1 MDTLTPPS
9 ELIEALGT
17 QNITSKRTRK
27 INTLLRRAEEF
38 DPDSYNL
45 IFDLADVVLRLEPGF
60 AENWMEH
67 ADNTLGSIIIFTN
80 AGDWDEVQRLR
91 TGLFDHFLFIMIEQ
105 QKPFI
110 EALPSLLAL
119 TKNNPNIQRIRVDP
133 AIPAWLDI
141 LDFYRQT
148 NRASEEEQE
157 NLDIIVPWL
166 GNAIATLLERREQ
179 IQKRNDKSRKRPSR
193 PKRFHK
199 NKKR

>member
-38 DPDSYNL
+38 DPDSYDL
-45 IFDLADVVLRLEPGF
+45 IFDLADVVLRLEPDF
-60 AENWMEH
+60 AENWMEY
-67 ADNTLGSIIIFTN
+67 AGITLDSIVIFTN

-91 TGLFDHFLFIMIEQ
+91 TDLFDHFLFIIVEQ

-110 EALPSLLAL
+110 EALPSLLTL

-166 GNAIATLLERREQ
+166 GNAIATLLERRDQ

>member
-38 DPDSYNL
+38 DPDSYDL
-45 IFDLADVVLRLEPGF
+45 IFDLADVVLRLEPDF
-60 AENWMEH
+60 AENWMEY
-67 ADNTLGSIIIFTN
+67 AGITLDSIVIFTN

-91 TGLFDHFLFIMIEQ
+91 TDLFDHFLFIIVEQ

-110 EALPSLLAL
+110 EALPSLLTL

-166 GNAIATLLERREQ
+166 GNAITTLLERRDQ

>member
-1 MDTLTPPS
+1 MATLTPPF

-17 QNITSKRTRK
+17 QNITPEREDQ
-27 INTLLRRAEEF
+27 INKLLVRAGKF
-38 DPDSYNL
+38 DPHSYDL
-45 IFDLADVVLRLEPGF
+45 IFDLADVLLRLEPGF
-60 AENWMEH
+60 AENWMEY
-67 ADNTLGSIIIFTN
+67 
-80 AGDWDEVQRLR
+80 AGDRDEVQRLR
-91 TGLFDHFLFIMIEQ
+91 TGLFDHFLFVIINQ

-110 EALPSLLAL
+110 EALPSLLEL

-141 LDFYRQT
+141 LEFYRQT

-157 NLDIIVPWL
+157 DLDLIVPWL
-166 GNAIATLLERREQ
+166 GNAIATILERRDR

-193 PKRFHK
+193 PKSFHK

>member
-141 LDFYRQT
+141 LEFYRQT

-157 NLDIIVPWL
+157 DLDLIVPWL
-166 GNAIATLLERREQ
+166 GNAIATILERREQ

>member
-38 DPDSYNL
+38 DPDSYDL

-141 LDFYRQT
+141 LEFYRQT

-157 NLDIIVPWL
+157 DLDLIVPWL
-166 GNAIATLLERREQ
+166 GNAIATILERREQ
-179 IQKRNDKSRKRPSR
+179 IPKRNDKSRKRPSR

>member
-1 MDTLTPPS
+1 MESLTPPS

-27 INTLLRRAEEF
+27 INTLLRRAEEY
-38 DPDSYNL
+38 DTDSYDL
-45 IFDLADVVLRLEPGF
+45 IFALADVVLRLEPGF
-60 AENWMEH
+60 AENWMEY
-67 ADNTLGSIIIFTN
+67 ADTTLKSISIFTN
-80 AGDWDEVQRLR
+80 AGDWDEVQRLH
-91 TGLFDHFLFIMIEQ
+91 TDLFDHFLFIMIEQ

-141 LDFYRQT
+141 LEFYRQT
-148 NRASEEEQE
+148 NRASEEEQKD
-157 NLDIIVPWL
+157 LDLIVPWL
-166 GNAIATLLERREQ
+166 GNAIATILERRDQ

-193 PKRFHK
+193 PKTFHK

>member
-38 DPDSYNL
+38 DPDSYDL

-141 LDFYRQT
+141 LEFYRQT

-157 NLDIIVPWL
+157 DLDLIVPWL
-166 GNAIATLLERREQ
+166 GNAIATILERREQ

-199 NKKR
+199 NKKC

>member
-1 MDTLTPPS
+1 MESLTPPS

-27 INTLLRRAEEF
+27 INTLLRRAEEY
-38 DPDSYNL
+38 DTDSYDL

-60 AENWMEH
+60 AENWMEY
-67 ADNTLGSIIIFTN
+67 ADTTLKSISIFTN
-80 AGDWDEVQRLR
+80 AGDWDEVQRLH
-91 TGLFDHFLFIMIEQ
+91 TDLFDHFLFIMIEQ

-141 LDFYRQT
+141 LEFYRQT
-148 NRASEEEQE
+148 NRASEEEQKD
-157 NLDIIVPWL
+157 LDLIVPWL
-166 GNAIATLLERREQ
+166 GNAIATILERRDQ

-193 PKRFHK
+193 PKTFHK

>member
-27 INTLLRRAEEF
+27 INTLLRRAEEY
-38 DPDSYNL
+38 DTDSYDL

-141 LDFYRQT
+141 LEFYRQT

-157 NLDIIVPWL
+157 DLDLIVPWL
-166 GNAIATLLERREQ
+166 GNAIATILERREQ

-193 PKRFHK
+193 PKTFHK

>member
-38 DPDSYNL
+38 DPDSYDL

-141 LDFYRQT
+141 LEFYRQT

-157 NLDIIVPWL
+157 L
-166 GNAIATLLERREQ
+166 GNAIATILERREQ

>member
-1 MDTLTPPS
+1 MESLTPPS

-27 INTLLRRAEEF
+27 INTLLRRAEEY
-38 DPDSYNL
+38 DTDSYDL

-60 AENWMEH
+60 AENWMEY
-67 ADNTLGSIIIFTN
+67 ADTTLKSISIFTN
-80 AGDWDEVQRLR
+80 AGDWDEVQRLH
-91 TGLFDHFLFIMIEQ
+91 TDLFDHFLFIMIEQ

-141 LDFYRQT
+141 LEFYRQT
-148 NRASEEEQE
+148 NRASEEEQKD
-157 NLDIIVPWL
+157 LDLIVPWL
-166 GNAIATLLERREQ
+166 GNAIATILERRDQ

-193 PKRFHK
+193 LKTFHK

>member
-1 MDTLTPPS
+1 MESLTPPS

-27 INTLLRRAEEF
+27 INTLLRRAEEY
-38 DPDSYNL
+38 DTDSYDL

-60 AENWMEH
+60 AENWMEY
-67 ADNTLGSIIIFTN
+67 ADTTLKSISIFTN
-80 AGDWDEVQRLR
+80 AGDRDEVQRLR
-91 TGLFDHFLFIMIEQ
+91 TGLFDHFLFVIINQ

-141 LDFYRQT
+141 LEFYRQT
-148 NRASEEEQE
+148 NRASEEEQKD
-157 NLDIIVPWL
+157 LDLIVPWL
-166 GNAIATLLERREQ
+166 GNAIATILERRDR

-193 PKRFHK
+193 PKSFHK

>member
-1 MDTLTPPS
+1 MESLTPPS

-27 INTLLRRAEEF
+27 INTLLRRAEEY
-38 DPDSYNL
+38 DTDSYDL

-60 AENWMEH
+60 AENWMEY
-67 ADNTLGSIIIFTN
+67 ADTTLKSISIFTN
-80 AGDWDEVQRLR
+80 AGDWDEVQRLH
-91 TGLFDHFLFIMIEQ
+91 TDLFDHFLFIMIEQ

-141 LDFYRQT
+141 LEFYRQT
-148 NRASEEEQE
+148 NRASEEEQK
-157 NLDIIVPWL
+157 NLDLIVPWL
-166 GNAIATLLERREQ
+166 GNAIATILERRDQ

-193 PKRFHK
+193 PKTFHK

>member
-1 MDTLTPPS
+1 MATLTPPF

-17 QNITSKRTRK
+17 QNITPEREDQ
-27 INTLLRRAEEF
+27 INKLLVRAGKF
-38 DPDSYNL
+38 DPHSYDL
-45 IFDLADVVLRLEPGF
+45 IFDLADVLLRLEPGF
-60 AENWMEH
+60 AENWMEY
-67 ADNTLGSIIIFTN
+67 ADTTLNSIIIFTN
-80 AGDWDEVQRLR
+80 AGDRDEVQRLR
-91 TGLFDHFLFIMIEQ
+91 TGLFDHFLFVIINQ

-110 EALPSLLAL
+110 EALPSLLEL

-166 GNAIATLLERREQ
+166 GNAIATILERRDR

>member
-1 MDTLTPPS
+1 MESLTPPS

-27 INTLLRRAEEF
+27 INTLLRQAEEY
-38 DPDSYNL
+38 DTDSYDL

-60 AENWMEH
+60 AENWMEY
-67 ADNTLGSIIIFTN
+67 ADTTLKSISIFTN
-80 AGDWDEVQRLR
+80 AGDWDEVQRLH
-91 TGLFDHFLFIMIEQ
+91 TDLFDHFLFIMIEQ

-141 LDFYRQT
+141 LEFYRQT
-148 NRASEEEQE
+148 NRASEEEQKD
-157 NLDIIVPWL
+157 LDLIVPWL
-166 GNAIATLLERREQ
+166 GNAIATILERRDQ

-193 PKRFHK
+193 PKTFHK

>member
-1 MDTLTPPS
+1 MESLTPPS

-17 QNITSKRTRK
+17 QNITSKHTRK
-27 INTLLRRAEEF
+27 INTLLRRAEEY
-38 DPDSYNL
+38 DTDSYDL

-60 AENWMEH
+60 AENWMEY
-67 ADNTLGSIIIFTN
+67 ADTTLKSISIFTN
-80 AGDWDEVQRLR
+80 AGDWDEVQRLH
-91 TGLFDHFLFIMIEQ
+91 TDLFDHFLFIMIEQ

-141 LDFYRQT
+141 LEFYRQT
-148 NRASEEEQE
+148 NRASEEEQKD
-157 NLDIIVPWL
+157 LDLIVPWL
-166 GNAIATLLERREQ
+166 GNAIATILERRDQ

-193 PKRFHK
+193 PKTFHK

>member
-38 DPDSYNL
+38 DPDSYDL
-45 IFDLADVVLRLEPGF
+45 IFDLADVVLRLEPDF
-60 AENWMEH
+60 AENWMEY
-67 ADNTLGSIIIFTN
+67 AGITLDSIVIFTN

-91 TGLFDHFLFIMIEQ
+91 TDLFDHFLFIMVEQ

-110 EALPSLLAL
+110 EALPSLLTL

>member
-1 MDTLTPPS
+1 MESLTPPS

-27 INTLLRRAEEF
+27 INTLLRRAEEY
-38 DPDSYNL
+38 DTDSYDL

-60 AENWMEH
+60 AENWMEY
-67 ADNTLGSIIIFTN
+67 ADTTLKSISIFTN
-80 AGDWDEVQRLR
+80 AGDWDEVQRLH
-91 TGLFDHFLFIMIEQ
+91 TDLFDHFLFIMIEQ

-141 LDFYRQT
+141 LEFYRQT

-157 NLDIIVPWL
+157 DLDLIVPWL
-166 GNAIATLLERREQ
+166 GNAIATILERREQ

>member
-1 MDTLTPPS
+1 MESLTPPS

-27 INTLLRRAEEF
+27 INTLLRRAEEY
-38 DPDSYNL
+38 DTDSYDL

-60 AENWMEH
+60 AENWMEY
-67 ADNTLGSIIIFTN
+67 ADTTLKSISIFTD
-80 AGDWDEVQRLR
+80 AGDWDEVQRLH
-91 TGLFDHFLFIMIEQ
+91 TDLFDHFLFIMIEQ

-141 LDFYRQT
+141 LEFYRQT
-148 NRASEEEQE
+148 NRASEEEQKD
-157 NLDIIVPWL
+157 LDLIVPWL
-166 GNAIATLLERREQ
+166 GNAIATILERRDQ

-193 PKRFHK
+193 PKTFHK

>member
-1 MDTLTPPS
+1 MATLTPPS

-38 DPDSYNL
+38 DPDSYDL
-45 IFDLADVVLRLEPGF
+45 IFDLADVVLRLEPDF
-60 AENWMEH
+60 AENWMEY
-67 ADNTLGSIIIFTN
+67 AGITLDSIVIFTN

-91 TGLFDHFLFIMIEQ
+91 TDLFDHFLFIMVEQ

-110 EALPSLLAL
+110 EALPSLLTL

-148 NRASEEEQE
+148 NRASEEEQD

-166 GNAIATLLERREQ
+166 GNAIATLLERRDQ

>member
-1 MDTLTPPS
+1 MESLTPPS

-27 INTLLRRAEEF
+27 INTLLRRAEEY
-38 DPDSYNL
+38 DTDSYDL

-60 AENWMEH
+60 AENWMEY
-67 ADNTLGSIIIFTN
+67 ADTTLKSISIFTN
-80 AGDWDEVQRLR
+80 AGDWDEVQRLH
-91 TGLFDHFLFIMIEQ
+91 TDLFDHFLFIMIEQ

-119 TKNNPNIQRIRVDP
+119 TKNNPNIQRIRVDT

-141 LDFYRQT
+141 LEFYRQT
-148 NRASEEEQE
+148 NRASEEEQKD
-157 NLDIIVPWL
+157 LDLIVPWL
-166 GNAIATLLERREQ
+166 GNAIATILERRDQ

-193 PKRFHK
+193 LKTFHK

>member
-38 DPDSYNL
+38 DPDSYDL

-141 LDFYRQT
+141 LEFYRQT

-157 NLDIIVPWL
+157 DLDLIVPWL
-166 GNAIATLLERREQ
+166 GNAIATILERREQ

>member
-38 DPDSYNL
+38 DPDSYDL

-91 TGLFDHFLFIMIEQ
+91 TDLFDHFLFIMVEQ

-110 EALPSLLAL
+110 EALPSLLTL

>member
-38 DPDSYNL
+38 DPDSYDL
-45 IFDLADVVLRLEPGF
+45 IFDLADVVLRLEPDF
-60 AENWMEH
+60 AENWMEY
-67 ADNTLGSIIIFTN
+67 AGITLDSIVIFTN

-91 TGLFDHFLFIMIEQ
+91 TDLFDHFLFIIVEQ

-110 EALPSLLAL
+110 EALPSLLTL

-179 IQKRNDKSRKRPSR
+179 IQKRSDKSRKRPSR